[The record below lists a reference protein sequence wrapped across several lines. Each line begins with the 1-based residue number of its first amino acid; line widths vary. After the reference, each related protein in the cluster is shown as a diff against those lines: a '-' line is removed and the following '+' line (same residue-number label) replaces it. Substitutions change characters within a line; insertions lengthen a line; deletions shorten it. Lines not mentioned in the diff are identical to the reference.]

1 MTEWCK
7 IVGSIMFTLEDLK
20 NKLMQLDEVTL
31 METLEISS
39 EDLVN
44 RFSDYIENKQEYLSG
59 EFDEQTPWD
68 ND

>member
-1 MTEWCK
+1 M
-7 IVGSIMFTLEDLK
+7 ITLQELK
-20 NKLMQLDEVTL
+20 DKLMQLDEVTL
-31 METLEISS
+31 MELLEVTS

-44 RFSDYIENKQEYLSG
+44 RFADYIENNYDYFSG